1 MFQLNFRYRE
11 LKLATE
17 LIKLGADVN
26 LQVRPRDMQFPS
38 EEGVPPLYFATN
50 VGDAEIVKLLLN
62 SGRARFFPFCL
73 FVLHINEIKE
83 RNNSF

>member
-62 SGRARFFPFCL
+62 SGRVRFSPLFCL
-73 FVLHINEIKE
+73 FYI
-83 RNNSF
+83 

>member
-26 LQVRPRDMQFPS
+26 LQVYPRDMQFPS

-62 SGRARFFPFCL
+62 SGRARFIFPFF
-73 FVLHINEIKE
+73 FVCFTYK
-83 RNNSF
+83 

>member
-11 LKLATE
+11 LKLATD

-62 SGRARFFPFCL
+62 SGRARFFPFFL
-73 FVLHINEIKE
+73 FYI
-83 RNNSF
+83 

>member
-11 LKLATE
+11 LKLATD

-38 EEGVPPLYFATN
+38 EEGVPSLYFATN

-62 SGRARFFPFCL
+62 SGRARFFPFF